1 MLYYV
6 HVCLFFLQQ
15 QQQRA
20 QCIFPVGSGEGEV
33 YAVHATTSDEVEKW
47 EVVSDGPPAQDRYH

>member
-15 QQQRA
+15 QQQQQHA

-33 YAVHATTSDEVEKW
+33 YAVHATTSDEVEK
-47 EVVSDGPPAQDRYH
+47 